1 MSRKMKHSNSD
12 ISESELDDYIDD
24 VYYRLKKDRYEVKL
38 SKNTFRCPF
47 CDEKEKKDY
56 YFYDLLDHARA
67 LGKGPSRDGVKLK
80 GKHKAL
86 GYYLDKYHRPRVPS
100 SGKGISQVKHD
111 DRDCP
116 RVSSMSSGKG
126 TSLVKHD
133 DKYSP
138 RVSSMS
144 SGKGTSLVKHDD
156 KYNPRVSSSPSE
168 RSTSRLNDH
177 NDTEKYVW
185 PWKGIVAN
193 LPVELKNGRYVGDSG
208 SKLRDEL
215 AKKGFNPLK
224 VIPLWSVQG
233 HSGFAIV
240 NFSKDYQGFENA
252 LFFDKDFE
260 VNHQGRR
267 EWYSTKADA
276 RGDKLY
282 GWIAKEKDY
291 ILNDLVGKHLRDN
304 GDLKTL
310 ADLVAEEQRKGNCL
324 VSNLSQTKE
333 VKDKQEKEIKK
344 KLNET
349 CAALEK
355 VIEETDKMTHAYN
368 EEMERMRNRTVKDKE
383 KILHDHGNFKR
394 NLKFQKDKL
403 EKHEILL
410 EKRET
415 DYDNKIIKL
424 RHQRKMNELA
434 TQEQHRSEQK
444 VLKLVEE
451 HEREKEALHKKI
463 IDLEKQ
469 TDQRQALELE
479 IEQLKG
485 AAQVMEHMGRDS
497 ETKKKMEEINED
509 LKDKEEELECLDALH
524 QTLIVKER
532 NCNDELQDARKELIT
547 GLKERKAVRANIGV
561 KAMGCLDK
569 KVFESVA
576 KEKYSKEEAPAK
588 ANELYDL
595 CIEYIGDHDWHPFKF
610 ITECGKPKE
619 VINEEDERLI
629 MLRNEHGEKVW
640 QAVTTAM
647 SELNEYNPSGRYQVP
662 ELWNM
667 KDDRKA
673 TLGEV
678 TEYVVNLWRSHKKKK

>member
-24 VYYRLKKDRYEVKL
+24 VYYRLKKDRYKVKL
-38 SKNTFRCPF
+38 SKDTFRCPF

-67 LGKGPSRDGVKLK
+67 LGKGPTRDGVKLK

-86 GYYLDKYHRPRVPS
+86 GYYLDKYHRPRVSS

-111 DRDCP
+111 DKDSP

-126 TSLVKHD
+126 TSLVKND

-144 SGKGTSLVKHDD
+144 SGKGTALVKHDD
-156 KYNPRVSSSPSE
+156 KYSPRVSSRPSE
-168 RSTSRLNDH
+168 RSISQLNERD
-177 NDTEKYVW
+177 DTE
-185 PWKGIVAN
+185 N
-193 LPVELKNGRYVGDSG
+193 
-208 SKLRDEL
+208 
-215 AKKGFNPLK
+215 
-224 VIPLWSVQG
+224 
-233 HSGFAIV
+233 AI
-240 NFSKDYQGFENA
+240 
-252 LFFDKDFE
+252 FFDKDFE

-267 EWYSTKADA
+267 EWYSRREDA
-276 RGDKLY
+276 RGNKLY

-291 ILNDLVGKHLRDN
+291 LLNDLVGKHLRDN
-304 GDLKTL
+304 GDVKTL
-310 ADLVAEEQRKGNCL
+310 ADLIAEEKRKGNCL

-383 KILHDHGNFKR
+383 KILHDHENFKH

-410 EKRET
+410 EKREA

-424 RHQRKMNELA
+424 RRQRKMNDLA

-509 LKDKEEELECLDALH
+509 LKDKEEELECLDALY

-576 KEKYSKEEAPAK
+576 KEKYSEEEAPAK

-595 CIEYIGDHDWHPFKF
+595 CLEYIGDHDWKPFKS
-610 ITECGKPKE
+610 ITECGQPKE

-629 MLRNEHGEKVW
+629 MLRNEHGKKVC
-640 QAVTTAM
+640 QAVATAM
-647 SELNEYNPSGRYQVP
+647 SELNEYNASGRYQVP

-667 KDDRKA
+667 KDNRKA
-673 TLGEV
+673 TLGEA